1 MALRGWVAGVVI
13 LLCVAA
19 AVAQQPAP
27 AGRDSTVPSPDAV
40 LAKYVEALGGRT
52 ALERLTSRVLRG
64 TVEIEGT
71 GVLGTIEIF
80 AKAPDRVF
88 AEITLP
94 GVATIRQGYD
104 GTVAWEEGPRGF
116 RRLEGDELAEV
127 RRDAVFHSQLKLH
140 ELYPSLRV
148 LRRETVGEHTAWVVE
163 AAPEQGRPQ
172 QMWFDTE
179 SGLLLK
185 TQSERPTP
193 EGPVSL
199 TVTQEDYRSAD
210 GILIPRLIHQRT
222 PQFTLVIR
230 FLQVEHN
237 VPIADSKFSP
247 PESAPAP
254 GQPPET
260 PSAP

>member
-1 MALRGWVAGVVI
+1 M
-13 LLCVAA
+13 VAA
-19 AVAQQPAP
+19 QRPVQTNTTGDA
-27 AGRDSTVPSPDAV
+27 TLPSPEAV
-40 LAKYVEALGGRT
+40 LAKYVEALGGRA

-64 TVEIEGT
+64 TVEIEGAN
-71 GVLGTIEIF
+71 VLGTIEIF
-80 AKAPDRVF
+80 AKVPDRVF
-88 AEITLP
+88 GEITLP

-104 GTVAWEEGPRGF
+104 GKVAWEEGPRGF

-127 RRDAVFHSQLKLH
+127 RRDAVFHSQLKLR
-140 ELYPSLRV
+140 ELYPTLRV
-148 LRRETVGEHTAWVVE
+148 LRRETLGAHAAWVVE
-163 AAPEQGRPQ
+163 AIPEEGRPQ

-179 SGLLLK
+179 SGLLLQ

-199 TVTQEDYRSAD
+199 TVTQEDYRPAD

-237 VPIADSKFSP
+237 VPIEETKFRPPEPEPATGPP
-247 PESAPAP
+247 PESS
-254 GQPPET
+254 GT
-260 PSAP
+260 S